1 MQCENV
7 AHSVGHYN
15 NANACNKLTH
25 GCKLFNL
32 AQKGPA
38 PFVYTKLTKSH
49 KCFPARRAYPF
60 FRSDA
65 SFKVR
70 GIVAQKLTLV
80 CHATPIF
87 YFALPHSGALYHGLD
102 ERDAQMDN
110 ALERALA
117 QAENDATFRKVKRM
131 SYSSNA
137 AGEVRNILPRCQ
149 HFADY
154 QISLELIYKYFINT
168 LFHSYF
174 IHIPYQLTL
183 LYYYYILYYLFI
195 KNLWIWTFFKKII
208 YYLWAQ
214 FKIDLFT

>member
-1 MQCENV
+1 MFSCTPGVSIFPLRRVIQSSWHCCTKINTCLPRH
-7 AHSVGHYN
+7 AHF
-15 NANACNKLTH
+15 
-25 GCKLFNL
+25 LFC
-32 AQKGPA
+32 P
-38 PFVYTKLTKSH
+38 
-49 KCFPARRAYPF
+49 
-60 FRSDA
+60 
-65 SFKVR
+65 
-70 GIVAQKLTLV
+70 
-80 CHATPIF
+80 
-87 YFALPHSGALYHGLD
+87 PHSGALYHGLD

-137 AGEVRNILPRCQ
+137 AGEVRNILHRCQ
-149 HFADY
+149 YFADY

-195 KNLWIWTFFKKII
+195 KNL
-208 YYLWAQ
+208 
-214 FKIDLFT
+214 